1 MTSLWIL
8 DSLHDCLCQIR
19 DLNFEIF
26 QPNQF
31 SAPAAHIQAFINE
44 AISTRLPNHTRWVR
58 TLNANKEL
66 LLVQQLVNNPSLIN
80 SKSLCAINHYFH
92 SALRRSLIVVE
103 NDLLIYREPISNTV
117 FYA

>member
-31 SAPAAHIQAFINE
+31 AAPAAHIQAFINE
-44 AISTRLPNHTRWVR
+44 AISTRLPNHT
-58 TLNANKEL
+58 
-66 LLVQQLVNNPSLIN
+66 Q
-80 SKSLCAINHYFH
+80 
-92 SALRRSLIVVE
+92 
-103 NDLLIYREPISNTV
+103 
-117 FYA
+117 